1 MDMYVRN
8 VKIIEDAF
16 DQIKEQTG
24 ISSNEEIVTTFCKSE
39 EQNNSLINYINNL
52 NSEIDV
58 IGELNK
64 NIESEIKRHEELGQ
78 LSEKEKR
85 GLKQKL
91 RQEIADIKHNTA
103 TKDAQIKEVENQM
116 VEIKEYVQTMVTTF
130 QDSEFQ
136 LAVTSPQVYH
146 EDVQFN
152 ENNVTLYLSELEE
165 FISTFITFLAQRNKT
180 SYPSIQALPLDTI
193 GIKDFSKGHV
203 QIDTSMPA
211 EYAHI
216 VEEADTEDEYVTNP
230 RDLFK
235 KFNDIAAKD
244 FGALNGQGGQQQAPA
259 RR

>member
-1 MDMYVRN
+1 MELQKKLKERDENEKEKTHGKEAEAAVSTATEFSNPVQLLKRRLNKWLTNNKEKKELMDMYVRN

-16 DQIKEQTG
+16 EQIKEQTG

-91 RQEIADIKHNTA
+91 RQEISDIKHNTQ
-103 TKDAQIKEVENQM
+103 TKEAQITEVENQM
-116 VEIKEYVQTMVTTF
+116 VEIKEYVQTMVGNF

-136 LAVTSPQVYH
+136 LAVTSAQVYH

-165 FISTFITFLAQRNKT
+165 YISTFITFLAQRNKT
-180 SYPSIQALPLDTI
+180 SYPSI
-193 GIKDFSKGHV
+193 
-203 QIDTSMPA
+203 
-211 EYAHI
+211 
-216 VEEADTEDEYVTNP
+216 
-230 RDLFK
+230 
-235 KFNDIAAKD
+235 
-244 FGALNGQGGQQQAPA
+244 
-259 RR
+259 